1 MSHLYDPYFPRHLSP
16 KPSSNSK
23 LQEYKQRYK
32 NDNPMLSTENF
43 KTITSPGDNYLTP
56 SSLKISDKLPTSNES
71 RSSLNALKA
80 MQGKVKTLE
89 NIIEMKDKEKEIII
103 RNYQDLTE
111 KIRGD
116 LEIIRNVEKELRGNL
131 NHTEQ
136 ENAVIRSQLERE
148 LDQMTER
155 YQQKSQEVQVLNLR
169 LEEKNQFIQEN
180 LSELKHENSVLKSGN
195 DKLSMMNQNL
205 SREIDDLQSRI
216 RELEELNKGLSQRSQ
231 DFQKETFQIKAS
243 YDQAIEKYK
252 QEFRDYQE
260 NNSEKQNV
268 TETRIEELADEKR
281 ALENELKEAR
291 MNNEVLQKELDSKEI
306 EIMRLRQR
314 DLPSIREKTRGGS
327 LSQEK
332 NSLPPQTNLITM
344 KEEIEIDKQE
354 LQSKKTNR
362 DDFADNYI
370 KKYTSPSKTV
380 TESTISNN
388 NNNHNNYNNANSL
401 SNYTYNKTLK
411 SIKELDRE
419 ITQMNQEYQDLL
431 LQSQNAKMSKNKE
444 EVKQKIFYLSKMLS
458 DATSKMYTL
467 KMEEDAMKK

>member
-1 MSHLYDPYFPRHLSP
+1 
-16 KPSSNSK
+16 
-23 LQEYKQRYK
+23 
-32 NDNPMLSTENF
+32 MLSTENF
-43 KTITSPGDNYLTP
+43 KTMNSPGDNYLTP

-116 LEIIRNVEKELRGNL
+116 LEIIRNVEKELRTNL

-136 ENAVIRSQLERE
+136 ESAVIRSQLERE

-195 DKLSMMNQNL
+195 DKLSMMNQTL

-260 NNSEKQNV
+260 SNSEKQNV

-332 NSLPPQTNLITM
+332 NSLPPPQTNFITM

-370 KKYTSPSKTV
+370 KKYTSPNKTV
-380 TESTISNN
+380 TESTISNTN
-388 NNNHNNYNNANSL
+388 NTNNYNTAN

>member
-1 MSHLYDPYFPRHLSP
+1 
-16 KPSSNSK
+16 
-23 LQEYKQRYK
+23 
-32 NDNPMLSTENF
+32 MLSTENF
-43 KTITSPGDNYLTP
+43 KTINSPGDNYLTP
-56 SSLKISDKLPTSNES
+56 SSLKISDKLPTSSES

-116 LEIIRNVEKELRGNL
+116 LEIIRNVEKELRANL

-136 ENAVIRSQLERE
+136 ESVVIRSQLERE

-155 YQQKSQEVQVLNLR
+155 YQQKSQEVQALSLR

-180 LSELKHENSVLKSGN
+180 LSELKHENSVLKSGS

-205 SREIDDLQSRI
+205 SREIDDLQARI

-252 QEFRDYQE
+252 QEFREYQE
-260 NNSEKQNV
+260 SNSEKQNV

-314 DLPSIREKTRGGS
+314 DLPVIREKTRGGS

-370 KKYTSPSKTV
+370 KKYTSPNKTV

-388 NNNHNNYNNANSL
+388 NNNNPNNYNNPNNI